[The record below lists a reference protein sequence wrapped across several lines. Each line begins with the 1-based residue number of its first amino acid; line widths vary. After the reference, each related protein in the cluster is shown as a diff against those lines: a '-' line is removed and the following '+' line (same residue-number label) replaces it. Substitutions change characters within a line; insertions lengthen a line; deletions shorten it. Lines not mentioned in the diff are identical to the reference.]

1 MKPIYVASRASIP
14 ARVDMWI
21 QLRAQGWNIIST
33 WIDEAGPGQTDDMM
47 ELWLR
52 IHKEIVQS
60 AGVVL
65 YAELNDF
72 PLKGAYVEAGL
83 ALGMGKPVGIVMP
96 EASKEVVHRLM
107 GSWTRHPMVTVWPNV
122 RSAMK
127 IIGE

>member
-1 MKPIYVASRASIP
+1 
-14 ARVDMWI
+14 MWI